1 MFRQYIKNKR
11 HKYGVKL
18 YELCESNGIVLRISV
33 YSGEGYSDQDNLGQT
48 GAIVQYLLDD
58 ILDKGYH
65 VFTDNY
71 YNSIPLTEVMT
82 ARFTYIT
89 GTLNKKRVGIPY
101 PIKRLQLVRGEHCWM
116 RSGSTVVCK
125 WKDKRE
131 VLTITNAHKVEMCDV
146 MNNRGKVSQKPNV
159 VADYN
164 NGMSGIDLSD
174 QMISYY
180 SNLRKTLKWY
190 RKVALQ
196 IIEVLLN
203 NSYYV
208 FKKCTGKQMT
218 MLTYRETIVNHL
230 IGLTDDVDFD
240 KVPKANFHY
249 LEPIPPTASKA
260 NPTRKCV
267 LCKKADIRKES
278 RYQCG
283 FCEDKV
289 ALCIH
294 PCFKNYHVKLQ

>member
-1 MFRQYIKNKR
+1 
-11 HKYGVKL
+11 
-18 YELCESNGIVLRISV
+18 
-33 YSGEGYSDQDNLGQT
+33 
-48 GAIVQYLLDD
+48 
-58 ILDKGYH
+58 
-65 VFTDNY
+65 
-71 YNSIPLTEVMT
+71 MT
-82 ARFTYIT
+82 ARPTYIT

-203 NSYYV
+203 NSYCV

-218 MLTYRETIVNHL
+218 MFTYRETIVNHL
-230 IGLTDDVDFD
+230 IGLTDT
-240 KVPKANFHY
+240 N
-249 LEPIPPTASKA
+249 
-260 NPTRKCV
+260 C
-267 LCKKADIRKES
+267 
-278 RYQCG
+278 Q
-283 FCEDKV
+283 
-289 ALCIH
+289 
-294 PCFKNYHVKLQ
+294 